1 MSEHDEQVALFNL
14 LGLYERNYPVLQ
26 WIFAI
31 PNGGDRHPAV
41 ARKMKAEGV
50 KAGVWDILVP
60 VPVDEKCGLWIEMK
74 FGDGRLR
81 ESQKQFREDVGEA
94 FEWAVC
100 YSSIEAA
107 HVIGDYLG
115 ITELSKVR

>member
-1 MSEHDEQVALFNL
+1 
-14 LGLYERNYPVLQ
+14 
-26 WIFAI
+26 
-31 PNGGDRHPAV
+31 
-41 ARKMKAEGV
+41 V
-50 KAGVWDILVP
+50 KAGVWDIFVP
-60 VPVDEKCGLWIEMK
+60 MPVDEKCGLWIEMK

-81 ESQKQFREDVGEA
+81 MSQKQFQEDVGEA

-115 ITELSKVR
+115 ITELSMVQ